1 MEHRNASVK
10 CPNPACDFVPGPTD
24 GFCEACGT
32 RLAHGEAAGA
42 VDALTNSLSLA
53 ASAATA
59 MYPTS
64 SPSGATELGSAPSQ
78 DCECVV
84 YDDQGYCIECGKKRP
99 VSPRSSKGSLGA
111 DLACMSDVGRHH
123 RTNQDAA
130 RVERFDNGDVLI
142 VIADGV
148 SSAQDAERASVTA
161 VDTLCAL
168 LQESGRVRPA
178 EHLVEVF
185 HAAHEAVKAIP
196 YDASTSSLDY
206 PQTTLVAA
214 LVRGRQAWIAW
225 VGDSRAYV
233 LGANSRVLTTDDS
246 WYAADVAAG
255 VPKAIAIRKE
265 NAHAI
270 TQCLGMRDDEMIVH
284 TLEVALEPQ
293 ATLLLCSDG
302 LWNYFEEAE
311 ALMALMNGAQS
322 GQLAGS
328 SVLSQRLAGTGE
340 DAKAKGAES
349 AQDAEERSAGKI
361 VAHFIEAANRAGGRD
376 NISAGVLKLAK

>member
-1 MEHRNASVK
+1 MEHMNASVK
-10 CPNPACDFVPGPTD
+10 CPNPACDFVPGPAD

-32 RLAHGEAAGA
+32 RLAHGEEAQ
-42 VDALTNSLSLA
+42 VVDDALTNPVSSPA
-53 ASAATA
+53 AVLYS
-59 MYPTS
+59 TS
-64 SPSGATELGSAPSQ
+64 SPSGAPDLGSASSQ
-78 DCECVV
+78 DCECAA
-84 YDDQGYCIECGKKRP
+84 YDDQGYCIECGKKQP
-99 VSPRSSKGSLGA
+99 VSPRSSIGSLGT

-148 SSAQDAERASVTA
+148 SSAHDAERASVTA
-161 VDTLCAL
+161 VDTLWSL
-168 LQESGRVRPA
+168 LQQSGRVRPA
-178 EHLVEVF
+178 EQLVEAF
-185 HAAHEAVKAIP
+185 HAADEAVKAIP

-214 LVRGRQAWIAW
+214 IVRARQAWIAW

-255 VPKAIAIRKE
+255 VPKAIAMRKE

-270 TQCLGMRDDEMIVH
+270 TQCLGMRDDEMDVH
-284 TLEVALEPQ
+284 TLEVSLEPH

-302 LWNYFEEAE
+302 LWNYFEEPE
-311 ALMALMNGAQS
+311 VLTALMNGAHS

-328 SVLSQRLAGTGE
+328 GVGSQRLVGTEGA
-340 DAKAKGAES
+340 AKAKGTDS
-349 AQDAEERSAGKI
+349 AREAEESSAGKI

-376 NISAGVLKLAK
+376 NISAGVLKVGA